1 MDGKRVIGIDLG
13 GTKILAGV
21 VDDRGQ
27 VERRREYPTPTGSQ
41 DELLGGLDTAI
52 AELLTVDIAAL
63 GFGLPS
69 PIDQKAGRALQAVN
83 IPLDESVD
91 FRGRM
96 RERFD
101 LPVGIE
107 NDANAAAYAE
117 FRFGAARDVE
127 TMVMLTLGTGCGG
140 GAVVDGKLFRGW
152 AEFGHMV
159 IVHDGIPC
167 QGTCTGRGHLEPYVT
182 GVAATKLAHA
192 EFGPAVDA
200 HRLVRLANEG
210 EQRAIEILD
219 GIGRHLGSGIGTL
232 VNIFNPELVVIGGGF
247 AAAGRLRARAGSCG
261 HAPRSPR
268 SCGRPDPDRPGRARD
283 RRRVD
288 RRRSRRVRRGRVSGS
303 RGLRDADREPG
314 RRHPARSRG
323 AALG

>member
-1 MDGKRVIGIDLG
+1 LDGNRVIGVDLG
-13 GTKILAGV
+13 GTKILAGI

-27 VERRREYPTPTGSQ
+27 VERRREYPTPTASQ
-41 DELLGGLDTAI
+41 RELLAGLDAAI
-52 AELLTVDIAAL
+52 QELLTDDIAAL

-96 RERFD
+96 RERFG

-182 GVAATKLAHA
+182 GVAATKLAQA

-210 EQRAIEILD
+210 EQRAVEILD

-247 AAAGRLRARAGSCG
+247 AAAGDFVL
-261 HAPRSPR
+261 
-268 SCGRPDPDRPGRARD
+268 
-283 RRRVD
+283 
-288 RRRSRRVRRGRVSGS
+288 
-303 RGLRDADREPG
+303 E
-314 RRHPARSRG
+314 PAREVMRREALARVGYRIPIVRAELGTAAGLIG
-323 AALG
+323 AGLVAFDTVG

>member
-1 MDGKRVIGIDLG
+1 MDGNRVIGVDLG

-27 VERRREYPTPTGSQ
+27 VERRREYPTPTASQ
-41 DELLGGLDTAI
+41 GELLAGLDAAI
-52 AELLTVDIAAL
+52 EEILTDDIAAL

-96 RERFD
+96 RERFG

-127 TMVMLTLGTGCGG
+127 TVVMLTLGTGCGG

-182 GVAATKLAHA
+182 GVAATKLAQA

-210 EQRAIEILD
+210 EQRAVEILD

-247 AAAGRLRARAGSCG
+247 AAAGDFVL
-261 HAPRSPR
+261 
-268 SCGRPDPDRPGRARD
+268 
-283 RRRVD
+283 
-288 RRRSRRVRRGRVSGS
+288 
-303 RGLRDADREPG
+303 E
-314 RRHPARSRG
+314 PAREVMRREALAHAGYRIPIVRAELGTAAGLIG
-323 AALG
+323 AGLVAFDTVG

>member
-1 MDGKRVIGIDLG
+1 LDGNRVIGVDLG

-27 VERRREYPTPTGSQ
+27 VERRREYPTPTASQ
-41 DELLGGLDTAI
+41 DELLAGLDGAI
-52 AELLTVDIAAL
+52 EEVLTDDIAAL

-96 RERFD
+96 RDRFG

-182 GVAATKLAHA
+182 GVAATKLAQA

-247 AAAGRLRARAGSCG
+247 AAAGDFVL
-261 HAPRSPR
+261 
-268 SCGRPDPDRPGRARD
+268 
-283 RRRVD
+283 
-288 RRRSRRVRRGRVSGS
+288 
-303 RGLRDADREPG
+303 E
-314 RRHPARSRG
+314 PAREVMRREALAHAGDRIPVVRAELGTAAGLIG
-323 AALG
+323 AGLVAFDAVG

>member
-1 MDGKRVIGIDLG
+1 MDGNRVIGVDLG

-27 VERRREYPTPTGSQ
+27 VERRWEYPTPTASQ
-41 DELLGGLDTAI
+41 GELLAGLDAAI
-52 AELLTVDIAAL
+52 GEILTDDIAAL

-96 RERFD
+96 RERFG

-182 GVAATKLAHA
+182 GVAATKLAQA

-210 EQRAIEILD
+210 EQRAVEILD

-247 AAAGRLRARAGSCG
+247 AAAGDFVLAPAREVMRREALARAGYRI
-261 HAPRSPR
+261 PIV
-268 SCGRPDPDRPGRARD
+268 RAEL
-283 RRRVD
+283 
-288 RRRSRRVRRGRVSGS
+288 GTAA
-303 RGLRDADREPG
+303 GLI
-314 RRHPARSRG
+314 G
-323 AALG
+323 AGLVAFDTVG

>member
-1 MDGKRVIGIDLG
+1 MDGNRVIGVDLG

-27 VERRREYPTPTGSQ
+27 VERRREYPTPTASQ
-41 DELLGGLDTAI
+41 GELLAGLDAAI
-52 AELLTVDIAAL
+52 EEILADDIAAL

-96 RERFD
+96 RERFG

-127 TMVMLTLGTGCGG
+127 TVVMLTLGTGCGG

-182 GVAATKLAHA
+182 GVAATKLAQA

-210 EQRAIEILD
+210 EQRAVEILD

-247 AAAGRLRARAGSCG
+247 AAAGDFVL
-261 HAPRSPR
+261 
-268 SCGRPDPDRPGRARD
+268 
-283 RRRVD
+283 
-288 RRRSRRVRRGRVSGS
+288 
-303 RGLRDADREPG
+303 E
-314 RRHPARSRG
+314 PAREVMRREALAHAGYRIPIVRAELGTAAGLIG
-323 AALG
+323 AGLVAFDTVG